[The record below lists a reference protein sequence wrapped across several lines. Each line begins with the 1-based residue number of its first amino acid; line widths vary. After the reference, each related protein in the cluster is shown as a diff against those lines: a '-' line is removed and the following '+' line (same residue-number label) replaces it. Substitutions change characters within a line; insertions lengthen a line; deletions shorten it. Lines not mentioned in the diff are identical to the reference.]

1 MRGGSCTRPQARV
14 NERAAMLTE
23 AHFKNFK
30 LLRDVRLP
38 LGPLNVLVGP
48 NAVGK
53 STVLEGMHYL
63 LQLAAAKPATLRPG
77 SPFWSKRAV
86 EDLVAKPDATELAL
100 EAVLADG
107 RRFGIRAGAAKEE
120 PEPERFHLWFGKEG
134 QETELR
140 LPSGDQEEERLFFRG
155 PREAKLGSVVRLK
168 LHAETLA
175 AEHYSEE
182 EIPGV
187 GHDGEGLAS
196 VLQYVQG
203 LRDGTLEAIEHD
215 LATIVP
221 GARRIRALPARL
233 KRRETHRISVDGQD
247 FWTEQSRDVTGARF
261 EVEWEGL
268 GWVPAGQ
275 LSEGTL
281 LALGLITVVRFDAPR
296 LVLLDDLDKA
306 LHPVAQRKLVAH
318 LRGVLDTTPHL
329 QIVATSHSPFLLDEL
344 RVQEVIVMSR
354 AGARGSALRR
364 LDEHPTSQKRGA
376 YLRPGEL
383 WSLVDEGWVS
393 EGVG

>member
-1 MRGGSCTRPQARV
+1 
-14 NERAAMLTE
+14 MLAE
-23 AHFKNFK
+23 ASFKDFK

-38 LGPLNVLVGP
+38 LGRLNVLVGP

-53 STVLEGMHYL
+53 STVLEGMHDL
-63 LQLAAAKPATLRPG
+63 LRLVSLKPRKKDSHKTGRPG
-77 SPFWSKRAV
+77 AFFTGKRAL
-86 EDLVAKPDATELAL
+86 ELLIAKPDARELEL
-100 EAVLADG
+100 EAVLTDG
-107 RRFGIRAGAAKEE
+107 RRFGLRGRPALPGG
-120 PEPERFHLWFGKEG
+120 PETDRFRLWFGDHA
-134 QETELR
+134 QRVELD
-140 LPSGDQEEERLFFRG
+140 LPWRDRADEPLFFRG
-155 PREAKLGSVVRLK
+155 PQEAGLGSVVRLK
-168 LHAETLA
+168 LHAEALA
-175 AEHYSEE
+175 AEHYSED
-182 EIPGV
+182 EIPRV
-187 GHDGEGLAS
+187 EYDGGGLAS
-196 VLQYVQG
+196 VLQYLQG

-215 LATIVP
+215 LSTIVP

-233 KRRETHRISVDGQD
+233 KRRERHRISVDGQD
-247 FWTEQSRDVTGARF
+247 FWADQSRDVTGARF
-261 EVEWEGL
+261 EIEWEGL

-281 LALGLITVVRFDAPR
+281 LALGLVTVVRFDAPR

-318 LRGVLDTTPHL
+318 LRSVLDATPHL

-354 AGARGSALRR
+354 AGALGSALRR

-383 WSLVDEGWVS
+383 WSLVGEGWVS
-393 EGVG
+393 EGRG

>member
-1 MRGGSCTRPQARV
+1 
-14 NERAAMLTE
+14 MLTG
-23 AHFKNFK
+23 ATFKNFK
-30 LLRDVRLP
+30 LLRDVSLP
-38 LGPLNVLVGP
+38 LGRLNVLVGP

-63 LQLAAAKPATLRPG
+63 LQLAAAKPGGSATIHSEALFRG
-77 SPFWSKRAV
+77 KGAV
-86 EDLVAKPDATELAL
+86 DDLVAKPDATELEL
-100 EAVLADG
+100 EAVLEDG
-107 RRFGIRAGAAKEE
+107 RRFALRAGVAKDE
-120 PEPERFHLWFGKEG
+120 PEPERFHLWFGKKGHEI
-134 QETELR
+134 QLVP
-140 LPSGDQEEERLFFRG
+140 PSNDQEERLFFRG

-196 VLQYVQG
+196 VLQYLQG
-203 LRDGTLEAIEHD
+203 LRDGTLEAIERD

-221 GARRIRALPARL
+221 GARRIRALPARVR
-233 KRRETHRISVDGQD
+233 RREKQRISLDGQD
-247 FWTEQSRDVTGARF
+247 FWAEQSRDVTGARF

-318 LRGVLDTTPHL
+318 LRGVLDATPHL

-344 RVQEVIVMSR
+344 RMEEVFVMSC
-354 AGARGSALRR
+354 GARGSALRR

-383 WSLVDEGWVS
+383 WSLVGEGWVS
-393 EGVG
+393 EGRE

>member
-1 MRGGSCTRPQARV
+1 
-14 NERAAMLTE
+14 MLAE
-23 AHFKNFK
+23 ASFKNFK

-38 LGPLNVLVGP
+38 LGRLNVLVGP

-63 LQLAAAKPATLRPG
+63 LQLATLSSKKLKLKTGRPG
-77 SPFWSKRAV
+77 ALFTDKRAL
-86 EDLVAKPDATELAL
+86 ENLLAKPDATELEL
-100 EAVLADG
+100 EAVLVDG
-107 RRFGIRAGAAKEE
+107 RRFGLRVGATKDELGSDS
-120 PEPERFHLWFGKEG
+120 FHLWFGKDG
-134 QETELR
+134 QVAEIR
-140 LPSGDQEEERLFFRG
+140 LPGNDHAEERLFFRG

-175 AEHYSEE
+175 AEHYSED
-182 EIPGV
+182 EIPRV
-187 GHDGEGLAS
+187 EYDGGGLAS
-196 VLQYVQG
+196 VLQYLQG
-203 LRDGTLEAIEHD
+203 LRDGTLESIEHD
-215 LATIVP
+215 LSTIVP

-233 KRRETHRISVDGQD
+233 KRRERHRISVDGQD
-247 FWTEQSRDVTGARF
+247 FWADQSRDVTGARF

-281 LALGLITVVRFDAPR
+281 LALGLITVVRFNAPR

-318 LRGVLDTTPHL
+318 LRGVLDAIPHL

-344 RVQEVIVMSR
+344 RVHEVIVMSR
-354 AGARGSALRR
+354 AGALGSALRR

-383 WSLVDEGWVS
+383 WSLVGEGWVS
-393 EGVG
+393 EGGG

>member
-1 MRGGSCTRPQARV
+1 
-14 NERAAMLTE
+14 MLTE
-23 AHFKNFK
+23 ATFKNFK

-38 LGPLNVLVGP
+38 LGRLNVLVGP

-53 STVLEGMHYL
+53 STVLEGMHTL
-63 LQLAAAKPATLRPG
+63 LQLAAAKPGWSATIHSGVLFKGRG
-77 SPFWSKRAV
+77 AV
-86 EDLVAKPDATELAL
+86 EDLVAKPDATELEL
-100 EAVLADG
+100 GAVLGDG
-107 RRFGIRAGAAKEE
+107 RRFCLLARAAEKDE
-120 PEPERFHLWFGKEG
+120 PQAGWGRLWFGKEG
-134 QETELR
+134 QETELC
-140 LPSGDQEEERLFFRG
+140 LPCDDQKEEQRFFEG
-155 PREAKLGSVVRLK
+155 PREAELGSVVRLK
-168 LHAETLA
+168 LHAEALA

-182 EIPGV
+182 EIPVV

-203 LRDGTLEAIEHD
+203 LRDGTLDAIERD

-221 GARRIRALPARL
+221 GARRIRVLPARVR
-233 KRRETHRISVDGQD
+233 RREKQRISVDGQD
-247 FWTEQSRDVTGARF
+247 FWAERSRDVTGARF

-268 GWVPAGQ
+268 GWVPAGH

-281 LALGLITVVRFDAPR
+281 LALGLITVVRFGAPR

-318 LRGVLDTTPHL
+318 LRGVLDATPHL

-354 AGARGSALRR
+354 GARGTALRR

-383 WSLVDEGWVS
+383 WSLVGEGWVT
-393 EGVG
+393 EVGG

>member
-1 MRGGSCTRPQARV
+1 
-14 NERAAMLTE
+14 MLTE
-23 AHFKNFK
+23 ATFKNFK

-38 LGPLNVLVGP
+38 LGRLNVLVGP

-53 STVLEGMHYL
+53 STVLEGMHTL
-63 LQLAAAKPATLRPG
+63 LQLAAAKPG
-77 SPFWSKRAV
+77 WSASIHSGVLFKGKGAV
-86 EDLVAKPDATELAL
+86 EDLVAKPDATELEL
-100 EAVLADG
+100 GAVLEDG
-107 RRFGIRAGAAKEE
+107 RRFCLLARAAEKKEPQVE
-120 PEPERFHLWFGKEG
+120 WGRLWFGKEG
-134 QETELR
+134 QETELC
-140 LPSGDQEEERLFFRG
+140 LPCDDQKEEQRFFEG
-155 PREAKLGSVVRLK
+155 PREAELGSVARLK

-196 VLQYVQG
+196 VVQYLQG
-203 LRDGTLEAIEHD
+203 LRDGTLESIEHD

-221 GARRIRALPARL
+221 GARRIRALPARVR
-233 KRRETHRISVDGQD
+233 RREKQRISVDGQD
-247 FWTEQSRDVTGARF
+247 FWADRSRDVTGARF

-306 LHPVAQRKLVAH
+306 LHPVAQRKLIAH
-318 LRGVLDTTPHL
+318 LRGVLDATPHL

-344 RVQEVIVMSR
+344 RVEEVIVMSR
-354 AGARGSALRR
+354 GARGSALRR
-364 LDEHPTSQKRGA
+364 LDEHPTAQKRGA

-383 WSLVDEGWVS
+383 WSLVGEGWVS
-393 EGVG
+393 EGGG

>member
-1 MRGGSCTRPQARV
+1 
-14 NERAAMLTE
+14 MLTE
-23 AHFKNFK
+23 ANFKNFK

-38 LGPLNVLVGP
+38 LGQLNVLVGA

-53 STVLEGMHYL
+53 STVLEGMYRL
-63 LQLAAAKPATLRPG
+63 LQLAAVKPGSATIRPG
-77 SPFWSKRAV
+77 SFFWGERAV
-86 EDLVAKPDATELAL
+86 EDLVAKPDATELEL
-100 EAVLADG
+100 EAILEDG
-107 RRFGIRAGAAKEE
+107 RRFGLRAGVAKEE
-120 PEPERFHLWFGKEG
+120 PEPEWFRLWFGKDG

-140 LPSGDQEEERLFFRG
+140 LPSDDQEEERLFFRG
-155 PREAKLGSVVRLK
+155 PREAKLGSTVRLK

-196 VLQYVQG
+196 VLQYLQG
-203 LRDGTLEAIEHD
+203 LRDGTLEVIERD

-221 GARRIRALPARL
+221 GARRIRALPARVR
-233 KRRETHRISVDGQD
+233 RREKQRISVGGQD
-247 FWTEQSRDVTGARF
+247 FWADQSREVTGARF

-318 LRGVLDTTPHL
+318 LRGILDATPHL

-344 RVQEVIVMSR
+344 SVQEVMVMSR
-354 AGARGSALRR
+354 GARGSALRR
-364 LDEHPTSQKRGA
+364 LDEHPTAQKRGA

-383 WSLVDEGWVS
+383 WSLVGEGWVS
-393 EGVG
+393 EGRE

>member
-1 MRGGSCTRPQARV
+1 
-14 NERAAMLTE
+14 MLTE
-23 AHFKNFK
+23 ANFKNFK

-38 LGPLNVLVGP
+38 LGRLNVLVGA

-53 STVLEGMHYL
+53 STVLEGMHRL
-63 LQLAAAKPATLRPG
+63 LQLAAVKPGSAPLRPG
-77 SPFWSKRAV
+77 SFFWGERVV
-86 EDLVAKPDATELAL
+86 EDLVAKPDATELEL
-100 EAVLADG
+100 EAVLEDG
-107 RRFGIRAGAAKEE
+107 RRFRLRAGAAKEE
-120 PEPERFHLWFGKEG
+120 PGPEWFHLWFGREG
-134 QETELR
+134 QETELS
-140 LPSGDQEEERLFFRG
+140 LPSDDQEEERLFFRG

-182 EIPGV
+182 EIPAV

-196 VLQYVQG
+196 VLQYLQG
-203 LRDGTLEAIEHD
+203 LRDGTLEVIERD

-221 GARRIRALPARL
+221 GARRIRALPARVR
-233 KRRETHRISVDGQD
+233 RREKQRISVGGQD
-247 FWTEQSRDVTGARF
+247 FWADQSREVTGARF

-281 LALGLITVVRFDAPR
+281 LALGLITVMRFDAPR

-318 LRGVLDTTPHL
+318 LRGILDATPHL

-344 RVQEVIVMSR
+344 RVQEVMVMSC
-354 AGARGSALRR
+354 GARGSGLRR

-383 WSLVDEGWVS
+383 WSLVGEGWVS
-393 EGVG
+393 EGRE

>member
-1 MRGGSCTRPQARV
+1 
-14 NERAAMLTE
+14 MLAE
-23 AHFKNFK
+23 ANFKNFK

-38 LGPLNVLVGP
+38 LGRLNVLVGP

-63 LQLAAAKPATLRPG
+63 LQLASAKLGSASTRPG
-77 SPFWSKRAV
+77 SLFLGRRAV
-86 EDLVAKPDATELAL
+86 EDLVAKPDATELEL
-100 EAVLADG
+100 ETVLADG
-107 RRFGIRAGAAKEE
+107 RRFGLRAGAAKEE
-120 PEPERFHLWFGKEG
+120 PEPEWLHLWFGKEG
-134 QETELR
+134 QQTELS
-140 LPSGDQEEERLFFRG
+140 LPCDDQEEERLFFRG

-196 VLQYVQG
+196 VLQYLQG
-203 LRDGTLEAIEHD
+203 LRDGTLEAIERD

-221 GARRIRALPARL
+221 GARRIRALPARVR
-233 KRRETHRISVDGQD
+233 RREKQRISVGGQD
-247 FWTEQSRDVTGARF
+247 FWADQSREVTGARF
-261 EVEWEGL
+261 EIEWEGL

-306 LHPVAQRKLVAH
+306 LHPVAQRRLVAH
-318 LRGVLDTTPHL
+318 LRGVLDATPHL

-344 RVQEVIVMSR
+344 RMDEVLVMSR
-354 AGARGSALRR
+354 GREGGSALRR
-364 LDEHPTSQKRGA
+364 LDEHPTSQKRGG

-383 WSLVDEGWVS
+383 WSLVGEGWVS
-393 EGVG
+393 EGRE

>member
-1 MRGGSCTRPQARV
+1 
-14 NERAAMLTE
+14 MLTE
-23 AHFKNFK
+23 ATFKNFK

-38 LGPLNVLVGP
+38 LGRLNVLVGP

-53 STVLEGMHYL
+53 STVLEGMHRL
-63 LQLAAAKPATLRPG
+63 LQLAAVKPGLATIRPV
-77 SPFWSKRAV
+77 SLFWGERAV
-86 EDLVAKPDATELAL
+86 EDLVAKPDATELEL

-107 RRFGIRAGAAKEE
+107 RRFGLRAGAAKEE
-120 PEPERFHLWFGKEG
+120 PEPEWFRLWFGREG
-134 QETELR
+134 QETELS
-140 LPSGDQEEERLFFRG
+140 LPSDDQEEERLFFRC

-196 VLQYVQG
+196 VLQYLQG
-203 LRDGTLEAIEHD
+203 LRDGTLEVIERD

-221 GARRIRALPARL
+221 GTRRIRALPARVR
-233 KRRETHRISVDGQD
+233 RREKQRISVGGQD
-247 FWTEQSRDVTGARF
+247 FWADQSREVTGARF

-318 LRGVLDTTPHL
+318 LRCILDATPHL

-344 RVQEVIVMSR
+344 RMEEVMVMSR
-354 AGARGSALRR
+354 GARGSALRR

-383 WSLVDEGWVS
+383 WSLVGEGWVS
-393 EGVG
+393 EGRE

>member
-1 MRGGSCTRPQARV
+1 
-14 NERAAMLTE
+14 MLTG
-23 AHFKNFK
+23 ATFKNFK
-30 LLRDVRLP
+30 LLRDVSLP
-38 LGPLNVLVGP
+38 LGRLNVLVGA

-63 LQLAAAKPATLRPG
+63 LQLAAAKPGWSATIRPG
-77 SPFWSKRAV
+77 ALFGGKRAV
-86 EDLVAKPDATELAL
+86 EDLVAKPDATEIELG
-100 EAVLADG
+100 AVLEDG
-107 RRFGIRAGAAKEE
+107 RRFRLLARTVKKEE
-120 PEPERFHLWFGKEG
+120 PKPEWLRLWFGAEG
-134 QETELR
+134 QETELGV
-140 LPSGDQEEERLFFRG
+140 PCDDEEEEWRFFEEG

-196 VLQYVQG
+196 VLQYLQG
-203 LRDGTLEAIEHD
+203 LRDGTLEVIERD

-221 GARRIRALPARL
+221 GTRRIRALPARVR
-233 KRRETHRISVDGQD
+233 RREKQRISVGGQD
-247 FWTEQSRDVTGARF
+247 FWADQSREVTGARF

-318 LRGVLDTTPHL
+318 LRGILDATPHL

-344 RVQEVIVMSR
+344 SVQEVMVMSR
-354 AGARGSALRR
+354 SARGSALRR
-364 LDEHPTSQKRGA
+364 LDEHPTAQKRGA

-383 WSLVDEGWVS
+383 WSLVGEGWVS
-393 EGVG
+393 EGRE

>member
-1 MRGGSCTRPQARV
+1 
-14 NERAAMLTE
+14 MLTE

-38 LGPLNVLVGP
+38 LGRLNVLVGP

-63 LQLAAAKPATLRPG
+63 LQLAAAKPGWSATIHPG
-77 SPFWSKRAV
+77 VLFMGELAV
-86 EDLVAKPDATELAL
+86 EDLVAKPDAAELEL
-100 EAVLADG
+100 GAVLEDG
-107 RRFGIRAGAAKEE
+107 RRFRLLARAATEE
-120 PEPERFHLWFGKEG
+120 PQPEWGDLWFGKEG
-134 QETELR
+134 QEAKLS
-140 LPSGDQEEERLFFRG
+140 LPCDDQAKEQSFFKG
-155 PREAKLGSVVRLK
+155 PREAELGSVVRLK

-196 VLQYVQG
+196 VLQYLQG
-203 LRDGTLEAIEHD
+203 LRDGTLDAIERD

-221 GARRIRALPARL
+221 GARRIRALPARVR
-233 KRRETHRISVDGQD
+233 RRERQRISVDGQD
-247 FWTEQSRDVTGARF
+247 FWADRSRDVTGARF

-268 GWVPAGQ
+268 GWVQAGQ

-318 LRGVLDTTPHL
+318 LRGVLDATPHL

-383 WSLVDEGWVS
+383 WSLVGEGWVS

>member
-1 MRGGSCTRPQARV
+1 
-14 NERAAMLTE
+14 MLAE
-23 AHFKNFK
+23 ANFKNFK

-38 LGPLNVLVGP
+38 LGRLNVLVGP

-63 LQLAAAKPATLRPG
+63 LQLAAAKPGGAATIHSGALFRG
-77 SPFWSKRAV
+77 KGAV
-86 EDLVAKPDATELAL
+86 DDLVAKPDATELEL
-100 EAVLADG
+100 EAVLEDG
-107 RRFGIRAGAAKEE
+107 RRFRLRLLRGGTPDRE
-120 PEPERFHLWFGKEG
+120 PGSEWGHLWFGKEG
-134 QETELR
+134 QETELS
-140 LPSGDQEEERLFFRG
+140 LPCDDQKEEQSFFEG
-155 PREAKLGSVVRLK
+155 PRKAKLGSVVRLK

-175 AEHYSEE
+175 AEHYSDE

-196 VLQYVQG
+196 VLQYLQG
-203 LRDGTLEAIEHD
+203 LRDGTLESIERD

-221 GARRIRALPARL
+221 GARRIRALPARVR
-233 KRRETHRISVDGQD
+233 RREKQRISVGGQD
-247 FWTEQSRDVTGARF
+247 FWAEQVHDRTGARV

-268 GWVPAGQ
+268 GWVPADQ

-281 LALGLITVVRFDAPR
+281 LALGLITVVRFNAPS

-306 LHPVAQRKLVAH
+306 LHPVAQRKLVAY
-318 LRGVLDTTPHL
+318 LRGVLEATPHL

-344 RVQEVIVMSR
+344 RMEEVFVMSR
-354 AGARGSALRR
+354 DGERGSALRR
-364 LDEHPTSQKRGA
+364 LDEHPTAKKRGG

-383 WSLVDEGWVS
+383 WSLVGEGWVS
-393 EGVG
+393 EGRE

>member
-1 MRGGSCTRPQARV
+1 
-14 NERAAMLTE
+14 MLTE
-23 AHFKNFK
+23 ANFRNFK

-38 LGPLNVLVGP
+38 LGRLNVLVGA

-63 LQLAAAKPATLRPG
+63 LQLAAAKPGWSATIRPG
-77 SPFWSKRAV
+77 ALFGGKRAV
-86 EDLVAKPDATELAL
+86 EDLVAKPDATELEL
-100 EAVLADG
+100 GAVLEDG
-107 RRFGIRAGAAKEE
+107 RRFRLLARTVKNEELE
-120 PEPERFHLWFGKEG
+120 PEWLRLRFGAEG
-134 QETELR
+134 QETELGV
-140 LPSGDQEEERLFFRG
+140 PCDDQEEERLFFRG
-155 PREAKLGSVVRLK
+155 PREAKLGSVARLK

-175 AEHYSEE
+175 AEHYSEA

-196 VLQYVQG
+196 VLQYLQG
-203 LRDGTLEAIEHD
+203 LRDGTLEVIERD

-221 GARRIRALPARL
+221 GARRIRALPARVR
-233 KRRETHRISVDGQD
+233 RREKQRISVGGQD
-247 FWTEQSRDVTGARF
+247 FWAEQSREITGARF

-318 LRGVLDTTPHL
+318 LRGILDATPHL

-344 RVQEVIVMSR
+344 SVQEVMVMSR
-354 AGARGSALRR
+354 GARGSALRR

-383 WSLVDEGWVS
+383 WSLVGEGWVS
-393 EGVG
+393 EGRE